1 MPEEIASATIAS
13 SSLMNSASMAAAKEM
28 LPKAPVEEYTQF
40 AIKADKV
47 VKRMVS
53 IVPPPKDGSPLSTA
67 IESSTVG
74 RLVGTSESPV
84 CTHYDVKLSGEAS
97 SKPATRAPP
106 LNEDHLKKG
115 SRRNDVQQARPNLHY
130 SWRSICIHGCWDPR
144 IRRAQ

>member
-1 MPEEIASATIAS
+1 
-13 SSLMNSASMAAAKEM
+13 MNSAGMAAAMEM

-53 IVPPPKDGSPLSTA
+53 IVPPPKDGLPLSTA

-84 CTHYDVKLSGEAS
+84 CIHYDIKLSGEAS

-106 LNEDHLKKG
+106 HNEDHLKKVLG
-115 SRRNDVQQARPNLHY
+115 AMLSSRPDPT
-130 SWRSICIHGCWDPR
+130 CITPGDQYAFMDAGKPGLEPQFMSFSSPGA
-144 IRRAQ
+144 IS